1 MSRLKNLRKI
11 KLSAEQL
18 IYYLVWGAFLSMA
31 LGTSPPVICGAL
43 AALVWILS
51 GKPGNLRHAYLRQS
65 RFWPVLF
72 IIILHWVGMLY
83 TPDPGGLGI
92 GFAKKTHYWLY
103 GLAVASISFAIFS
116 SERLIQ
122 AYLAG
127 LAINSLVAIIQFIG
141 VFPMMNEISYGLG
154 LGYSSL
160 AAYLVLGI
168 LTTSYYFRETKG
180 KRTKFLLGL
189 LMAGYFFHLIILMG
203 RVGILTFLIL
213 SPLIVRNF
221 FRGFSIFKIS
231 LVYVLLIGL
240 MSLSPIV
247 RQRVSLSVTQIKH
260 HLKADPQSAW
270 GKAYTIHQDRFY
282 MWYGAV
288 QIFLDN
294 PIFGVGTGGYATA
307 LWERGKPEWPAIAH
321 PHSNLFY
328 MAVSFGLIGI
338 FALVWFFWEMIKNA
352 WEERN
357 TPLGYFV
364 LSTALVIVVSGLVDT
379 QIMDSSTALLL
390 SLATGLQNGFP
401 KFARLVTPTP
411 VSSLPFENT
420 GKAQARPAS
429 STARAEEQ

>member
-1 MSRLKNLRKI
+1 MKI
-11 KLSAEQL
+11 RLSAEQL
-18 IYYLVWGAFLSMA
+18 IYYLVFAAFLSMP

-51 GKPGNLRHAYLRQS
+51 GKPIKLRRAYLAQS
-65 RFWPVLF
+65 WFWPVLLF
-72 IIILHWVGMLY
+72 IILHWVGLLY
-83 TPDPGGLGI
+83 SPDPGGMGI

-103 GLAVASISFAIFS
+103 GLAAASISFAIFS
-116 SERLIQ
+116 PEKLIQ
-122 AYLAG
+122 AYLVG
-127 LAINSLVAIIQFIG
+127 LAINALVAIIQLIG
-141 VFPMMNEISYGLG
+141 IFPVKNELAYGLG
-154 LGYSSL
+154 LGYSTM

-168 LTTSYYFRETKG
+168 LMASFYFRETEE
-180 KRTKFLLGL
+180 KRTRILLGV

-203 RVGILTFLIL
+203 RVGFLTFFIL
-213 SPLIVRNF
+213 SPLIIRNVL
-221 FRGFSIFKIS
+221 RRFSLFKIS

-247 RQRVSLSVTQIKH
+247 RDRVSLTLNQIKH
-260 HLKADPQSAW
+260 HLNADPGSAW
-270 GKAYTIHQDRFY
+270 GREYTIHQDRFY

-288 QIFLDN
+288 QIFLEN
-294 PIFGVGTGGYATA
+294 PLFGVGTGGYTNA
-307 LWERGKPEWPAIAH
+307 LKERGKPEWPAIAH

-338 FALVWFFWEMIKNA
+338 FALVWFFWEMIRNA

-364 LSTALVIVVSGLVDT
+364 LSTALVIIVSGLVDT

-401 KFARLVTPTP
+401 KFACLVTPTP
-411 VSSLPFENT
+411 VSSQPCKNRRT
-420 GKAQARPAS
+420 GQPRPAL
-429 STARAEEQ
+429 STPKAEEH